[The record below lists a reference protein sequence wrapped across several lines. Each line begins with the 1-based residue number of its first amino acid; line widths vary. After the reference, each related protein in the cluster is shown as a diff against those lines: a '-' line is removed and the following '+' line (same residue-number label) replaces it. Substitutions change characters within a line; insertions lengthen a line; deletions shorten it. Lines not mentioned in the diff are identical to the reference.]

1 MIWHLYLAMWMNIY
15 YTSSVINYAQK
26 DFIVLVYKKSD
37 VYLNGL
43 TIDLVRNGF
52 NEGFD
57 FRNSNERDS
66 CGENFR
72 LW

>member
-1 MIWHLYLAMWMNIY
+1 MWMNIY

-26 DFIVLVYKKSD
+26 DFIVLVDKKSD